1 MGVRAVLLGSGLY
14 VVIVGAG
21 VMVEVESAWASL
33 TGVGEEVDSA
43 SSAVTDTFVIVVVM
57 VEAEVEV
64 ADPVMVVSEVSEA
77 VEVESSE
84 ADSSPI
90 TAAAGVVGAAAED
103 MDDEEEVTTE
113 EGVTEEA
120 AAEVVIAAAAVTEG
134 ATEVVI
140 AEVTEVVV
148 VATVE
153 VEGSC
158 SIGRTS
164 GVPAINTN
172 STSNAPPPVELE
184 GAAELLVFEPIQN
197 GLTTPLPLQYSNA

>member
-90 TAAAGVVGAAAED
+90 TAAAGVVAAAAED

-120 AAEVVIAAAAVTEG
+120 AAEVVIAAAVTEG